1 MLERRVSRFFC
12 PVIRT
17 SSLEIICELVLNSFS
32 IVFLLTLTIKYNL
45 TIYYII
51 SFIKNM
57 IHIMSYIPSTLSS
70 DILTR
75 FSASLPSVLRFE
87 NLSLSSILRFSPRFV
102 AIMIINL
109 KRKYEK
115 KEEIYEKKEEIYEKK
130 VN

>member
-1 MLERRVSRFFC
+1 
-12 PVIRT
+12 
-17 SSLEIICELVLNSFS
+17 
-32 IVFLLTLTIKYNL
+32 
-45 TIYYII
+45 
-51 SFIKNM
+51 M

-87 NLSLSSILRFSPRFV
+87 NLSLSSILHFSPRFV